1 MDIVS
6 IFSKPQ
12 LTGHCGDIPV
22 YRYGYTDIL
31 GAPPDLT
38 DFTEIQSGNTNE
50 IKKIKLKRSC
60 DLKSNYLGSTTP
72 RMPRT
77 EENDDLRLECG
88 NLIDGNPET
97 CWCSNPQFQPDVEPV
112 WIRIDL
118 PIERSLNKI
127 ILKKREGEIKRGNYG
142 WRPASNAAE
151 IGCGIPEILTIKIS
165 CDGRNWTTV
174 FDGETENKH
183 SRTVFVYDFEE
194 IRGKQIWIIGR
205 NLMPVENLLCCFSIA
220 CVQVFDIKGRE
231 VSLASYGSA
240 VSVSSSMHTF
250 AQTRECHHWFWP
262 LQYEMG
268 LKWAR
273 IGYHDDPINWH
284 WVERKKDILKVDPE
298 ADAAIDNLIENGVE
312 IVMAL
317 GFGNRLYTDSP
328 ERKLTQ
334 MHEWNYEMPKP
345 PSSPEAIESWARY
358 IEFMVK
364 KYSGRIHI
372 FEVWNEWNI
381 SDYWGDEPDCELFI
395 HLSEIAYEI
404 IRRYAPDAKIMMGSV
419 AGFPFGIA
427 NWNPE
432 ETEKNINAYIPLKA
446 FKMLTGKIDMI
457 GWHPFYQ
464 RSLESAEFKNYEN
477 DVTALKKLGS
487 EFGFNGQYF
496 ISEYSYFASYP
507 YPSKPHFGDDL
518 YISEIVKAK
527 IIAGMSVKHTELD
540 MPIFYCE
547 TWNTVFP
554 ADLSLMRRIFS
565 SYPIVPTQPEPAFY
579 VLRNL
584 ANILDGYCGI
594 SFGDIAYV
602 PDNNIN
608 YTALTDGA
616 DDMLAFW
623 SKDCPEDISDDILIN
638 IKLKIMYESAAAYDP
653 INGIYQELNIC
664 NGVLKYIFV
673 KDYPVLIKLL
683 RK

>member
-1 MDIVS
+1 MNNGS

-12 LTGHCGDIPV
+12 LAGHCGNIPV

-38 DFTEIQSGNTNE
+38 DLTQIQSGNTNE
-50 IKKIKLKRSC
+50 TKKITLKRSC
-60 DLKSNYLGSTTP
+60 DLKLNYLGSTTP

-88 NLIDGNPET
+88 NLIDGDPNT
-97 CWCSNPQFQPDVEPV
+97 CWCSNPQFQPDVEPA

-127 ILKKREGEIKRGNYG
+127 ILRKRENEIKRGNCG

-151 IGCGIPEILTIKIS
+151 IGRGMPRFLTIKIS
-165 CDGRNWTTV
+165 RDGRNWTTV
-174 FDGETENKH
+174 FDGETENKPG
-183 SRTVFVYDFEE
+183 RIVFEYHFDS

-205 NLMPVENLLCCFSIA
+205 DLIPVENLLHCFSIA
-220 CVQVFDIKGRE
+220 CAEVYDINGRQ

-273 IGYHDDPINWH
+273 IGYLDDPVNWH
-284 WVERKKDILKVDPE
+284 QVEREKGVLQVDPE
-298 ADAAIDNLIENGVE
+298 ADCAIDNLIENGVE
-312 IVMAL
+312 IVMSL

-328 ERKLTQ
+328 ERVLPQ
-334 MHEWNYEMPKP
+334 LHEWNYEMPKP
-345 PSSPEAIESWARY
+345 PSSPEALKAWARY

-364 KYSGRIHI
+364 KYSDRIHI

-381 SDYWGDEPDCELFI
+381 GDYWGDEPDCDLFI
-395 HLSEIAYEI
+395 CLSEIAYEI

-419 AGFPFGIA
+419 AGFPFGISG
-427 NWNPE
+427 WDPE
-432 ETEKNINAYIPLKA
+432 ETEKNTNGYMPLKA
-446 FKMLTGKIDMI
+446 LKALASKIDMI

-464 RSLESAEFKNYEN
+464 RSPDAPEFINYEN
-477 DVTALKKLGS
+477 DVGALKKLGS
-487 EFGFNGQYF
+487 EFGFNGRHF
-496 ISEYSYFASYP
+496 ISEYSYFAGYP
-507 YPSKPHFGDDL
+507 NPTRPHFGEGM

-540 MPIFYCE
+540 MPIFFCE

-584 ANILDGYCGI
+584 ANILDG
-594 SFGDIAYV
+594 FRPAPFEDIALV
-602 PDNNIN
+602 PDDSI
-608 YTALTDGA
+608 YLAALTDGT
-616 DDMLAFW
+616 DDMLTFW
-623 SKDCPEDISDDILIN
+623 TKGCPEDISSDILVH
-638 IKLKIMYESAAAYDP
+638 IKLKNAYSSAAAYDP
-653 INGIYQELNIC
+653 VNGICMKLDIRSDTLYNMH
-664 NGVLKYIFV
+664 V
-673 KDYPVLIKLL
+673 KDYPILIKLS

>member
-1 MDIVS
+1 MEKIS
-6 IFSKPQ
+6 LFSGPQ
-12 LTGHCGDIPV
+12 PAGHCGDIPV

-38 DFTEIQSGNTNE
+38 DETEVQRGNTAE
-50 IKKIKLKRSC
+50 IKKIALKRSK
-60 DLKSNYLGSTTP
+60 DLRSNCLGSTTP

-77 EENDDLRLECG
+77 QENDDLRLECG
-88 NLIDGNPET
+88 HLIDGDPET
-97 CWCSNPQFQPDVEPV
+97 CWCSNPQFQPDVEPA

-118 PIERSLNKI
+118 PVERSLNRVVI
-127 ILKKREGEIKRGNYG
+127 RKREGRIRRGNYG
-142 WRPASNAAE
+142 WRPAPNAAE
-151 IGCGIPEILTIKIS
+151 IGCGIPEFLTVKIS
-165 CDGRNWTTV
+165 RDGRNWTTV
-174 FDGETENKH
+174 FDGPTENTPE
-183 SRTVFVYDFEE
+183 RTVFEYGFDEL
-194 IRGKQIWIIGR
+194 RGKQILVTGR
-205 NLMPVENLLCCFSIA
+205 NLPHVENLLCCFSVA
-220 CVQVFDIKGRE
+220 GVGVFDVKGRE

-284 WVERKKDILKVDPE
+284 QVEREKGVLKVDPE
-298 ADAAIDNLIENGVE
+298 ADAAIDDLLENGVE
-312 IVMAL
+312 VVMAL

-328 ERKLTQ
+328 ERILPQ

-345 PSSPEAIESWARY
+345 PSSPEAIAAWARY

-364 KYSGRIHI
+364 KYAGRIRI

-381 SDYWGDEPDCELFI
+381 GDYWGSEPDCALFI
-395 HLSEIAYEI
+395 RLSEIAFEI
-404 IRRYAPDAKIMMGSV
+404 IRRCAPDAKIMMGSA

-427 NWNPE
+427 RWKPE
-432 ETEKNINAYIPLKA
+432 EAEAKIEADITLRA
-446 FKMLTGKIDMI
+446 FRHLARKIDMT

-464 RSLESAEFKNYEN
+464 RSPESAEFKGYEE
-477 DVTALKKLGS
+477 DVKALKKLGAS
-487 EFGFNGQYF
+487 FGFGGRYF

-527 IIAGMSVKHTELD
+527 ILAGMSVKHTELD
-540 MPIFYCE
+540 MPLFYCE

-584 ANILDGYCGI
+584 ANILDGFRAAPGE
-594 SFGDIAYV
+594 IASV
-602 PDNNIN
+602 
-608 YTALTDGA
+608 TAEGLSSAFLTDGT
-616 DDMLAFW
+616 DDMIAFW
-623 SKDCPEDISDDILIN
+623 QKGCPKDEEDELFAA
-638 IKLKIMYESAAAYDP
+638 IKPNDTYASAAAYDP
-653 INGIYQELNIC
+653 VNGTCRELDLC
-664 NGVLKYIFV
+664 GGELKDIRV
-673 KDYPVLIKLL
+673 KDYPVLIKLK
-683 RK
+683 RR